1 MTPTT
6 QLTPMRV
13 FDTLRAYQE
22 TAALKSA
29 IELGVFT
36 VIGKGTSSAAEIS
49 AKCNASERGVRILC
63 DSLVVGGFLSKKDGR
78 YENSE
83 ESRFFLDRESPAYLG
98 SITEFLC
105 APEMVQGLIGGL
117 TGAVRAGGTV
127 MGGEGT
133 VADNNEIWVQ
143 FARAMAP
150 IMMPAAQFIAG
161 QIPASGALKV
171 LDIAA
176 GHGMFGITVA
186 KKNPQARITALDW
199 AAVLEVAK
207 EHAAKF
213 GVADRYET
221 LPGSAFDV
229 DFGSGYDVVL
239 ITNFMHHFEM
249 PKNEAFLAK
258 CCAALKPGGRAVT
271 LEFVPDA
278 DRVSPPVPARF
289 ALTMLFGTRGG
300 DAYTYAEYEPAFRS
314 AGFSSCEIHRLE
326 TQQSV
331 IIATK

>member
-1 MTPTT
+1 
-6 QLTPMRV
+6 MRV
-13 FDTLRAYQE
+13 FDTLRAFQE

-36 VIGKGTSSAAEIS
+36 AVGKGASSAAEIA
-49 AKCNASERGVRILC
+49 AKCGASDRGVRILC
-63 DSLVVGGFLSKKDGR
+63 DNLVVGGFLSKNDGR

-83 ESRFFLDRESPAYLG
+83 ESRFFLDRGSPAYMG
-98 SITEFLC
+98 GISEFLC
-105 APEMVQGLIGGL
+105 APEMVQGLFGGL
-117 TGAVRAGGTV
+117 TDAVRAGGTV

-133 VADNNEIWVQ
+133 VADNNEIWVR

-161 QIPASGALKV
+161 QVPASGELKV

-186 KKNPQARITALDW
+186 RRNPQARITALDW

-207 EHAAKF
+207 ENAAAF

-221 LPGSAFDV
+221 IPGSAFEAE
-229 DFGSGYDVVL
+229 FGSGYDVVL
-239 ITNFMHHFEM
+239 ITNFLHHFEM
-249 PKNEAFLAK
+249 PKNEAFLTK
-258 CCAALKPGGRAVT
+258 VRAALKPSGRAVT
-271 LEFVPDA
+271 LEFVPDP
-278 DRVSPPVPARF
+278 DRTSPPVPARF
-289 ALTMLFGTRGG
+289 ALTMLFTTQKG
-300 DAYTYAEYEPAFRS
+300 DAYTWAEYEPAFRS

-326 TQQSV
+326 TEQSV
-331 IIATK
+331 MIATK

>member
-1 MTPTT
+1 
-6 QLTPMRV
+6 MRV
-13 FDTLRAYQE
+13 FDALRAFQE
-22 TAALKSA
+22 TAALKSG

-36 VIGKGTSSAAEIS
+36 AIGHGSPTAAEIA
-49 AKCNASERGVRILC
+49 AKCSASERGTRILC
-63 DSLVVGGFLSKKDGR
+63 DSLVVSGFLSKKDGR

-83 ESRFFLDRESPAYLG
+83 DARLFLDRGSPAYIG
-98 SITEFLC
+98 SISDFLC
-105 APEMVQGLIGGL
+105 APEIVNEAVGGL
-117 TGAVRAGGTV
+117 TEAVRRGGTA
-127 MGGEGT
+127 MDGEGT

-161 QIPASGALKV
+161 QLPASGELKV

-186 KKNPQARITALDW
+186 KKNPQAGITALDW

-207 EHAAKF
+207 ENAAKH
-213 GVADRYET
+213 GVADRYDT
-221 LPGSAFDV
+221 IPGSAFEA

-239 ITNFMHHFEM
+239 ITNFLHHFEM
-249 PKNEAFLAK
+249 PRNEAFLAK
-258 CCAALKPGGRAVT
+258 CCAALKPGGRALT
-271 LEFVPDA
+271 LEFVPDP
-278 DRVSPPVPARF
+278 DRTSPPVPARF
-289 ALTMLFGTRGG
+289 ALTMLFGTPKG
-300 DAYTYAEYEPAFRS
+300 DAYTYAEYEPAYRN
-314 AGFSSCEIHRLE
+314 AGFSSCRIHRLE